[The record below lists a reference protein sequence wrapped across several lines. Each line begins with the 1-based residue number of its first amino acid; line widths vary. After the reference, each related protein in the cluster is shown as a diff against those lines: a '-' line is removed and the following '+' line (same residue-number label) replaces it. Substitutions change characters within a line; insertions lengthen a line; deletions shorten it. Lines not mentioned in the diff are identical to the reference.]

1 MTKHYK
7 NEAAFQKD
15 VMQFLKSQPN
25 AFAVKYWAGNQFT
38 VNGIPDI
45 LACINGQFHGI
56 ELKTNTGIVRG
67 IQKERMNQIREAGG
81 YAYVLR
87 PKDFQN
93 WKLRWFDA
101 I

>member
-25 AFAVKYWAGNQFT
+25 VFAVKYWAGNQFT

-45 LACINGQFHGI
+45 LA
-56 ELKTNTGIVRG
+56 
-67 IQKERMNQIREAGG
+67 
-81 YAYVLR
+81 
-87 PKDFQN
+87 
-93 WKLRWFDA
+93 
-101 I
+101 